1 MENETLL
8 AYFPDEFIDAYLTNK
23 RHEITLS
30 KDFKGQVLYDAYMK
44 CY

>member
-1 MENETLL
+1 MADNVLKNKYQL
-8 AYFPDEFIDAYLTNK
+8 AYLTNK

-30 KDFKGQVLYDAYMK
+30 KDFKGQALYDAYMK